1 MQTLIVLGIDPGTA
15 LCGYGIVRA
24 DGDEMTLVTCGAIS
38 TPAKTP
44 LDQRLLKI
52 HADLTAL
59 IREYKPDQ
67 AAIEKLFFARNTTT
81 AMSVG
86 HARGV
91 AMLAVVQ
98 ANLVLAEYT
107 PNEVKQAVS
116 GYGGADK
123 HQMQEMV
130 KLLLHL
136 ETVPKPDDAADAVA
150 IAICHLQGAHL
161 REMIDRQS

>member
-1 MQTLIVLGIDPGTA
+1 MIALGIDPGTA
-15 LCGYGIVRA
+15 LCGYGLVRA
-24 DGDEMTLVTCGAIS
+24 TNDDYELVICGAIS

-52 HADLTAL
+52 YADLVDIIHA
-59 IREYKPDQ
+59 YKPDQ
-67 AAIEKLFFARNTTT
+67 AAVEKLFFARNTTT
-81 AMSVG
+81 AIAVG

-91 AMLAVVQ
+91 AMLAIAQ
-98 ANLVLAEYT
+98 AKLPLSEYT

-130 KLLLHL
+130 KMLLRLDH
-136 ETVPKPDDAADAVA
+136 VPKPDDAADAVA
-150 IAICHLQGAHL
+150 IAICHLQSARL
-161 REMIDRQS
+161 RELIASQT

>member
-1 MQTLIVLGIDPGTA
+1 MA
-15 LCGYGIVRA
+15 
-24 DGDEMTLVTCGAIS
+24 LVTCGAIS

-98 ANLVLAEYT
+98 ANLPLAEYT

-123 HQMQEMV
+123 QQMQEMV

-136 ETVPKPDDAADAVA
+136 DAVPTPDDAADAVA

-161 REMIDRQS
+161 REMIESQS